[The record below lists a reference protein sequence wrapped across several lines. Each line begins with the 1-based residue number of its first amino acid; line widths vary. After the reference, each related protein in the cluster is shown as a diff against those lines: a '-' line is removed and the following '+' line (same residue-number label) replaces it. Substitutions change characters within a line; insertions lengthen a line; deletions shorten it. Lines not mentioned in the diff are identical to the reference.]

1 MLQLRLEN
9 SELRSRLD
17 DALCNTDESKSELLQ
32 LLEEQTLQSNSLQR
46 KCDELAAGFVEIDK
60 ERKALRK
67 SADDARKDAV
77 LKVEQTRNDC
87 DKQCQQLQRH
97 LTMREKE
104 VETLAE
110 RIREQERR
118 IESTVGESNDR
129 QAKVDDLEGELE
141 ELIGMVENER
151 EEKKKLQGE
160 YERVMDIV
168 AKKDEELGERTVVEQ
183 GLEGKLQ
190 ELQQKLEGVEKR
202 GKNSEEQL
210 TMELEG
216 KDAEIANLLQDKQL
230 TKIEHEQ
237 ALQTLQDQLEAQR
250 IEFTSQQQ
258 NLMEV
263 HKKEKSE
270 LANTF
275 QLQIDERSLTIQT
288 LKSDINLL
296 QSNHAARE
304 AEMESDIQ
312 KCMDDAASLE
322 TKYQEATETISQLR
336 DEMNNLRSTNNIA
349 QEELKAANYLLE
361 KESGELAVE
370 LRDTQVQLGDVNDK
384 LSSLQNQYAAL
395 QSEHS
400 SLQQDH
406 SEQVSTLE
414 AQIKQMT
421 VDHDEEMTQKSQQLS
436 DIEGKLKD
444 EKGVSNK
451 LREQLRESNIA
462 LKEDSSAARKEARL
476 LEQGLESVNER
487 LLAKEEEMNDLRA
500 KHDAMVHEH
509 KSEVESLLTDH
520 AAKVMVIETR
530 GADIVSDLEDAIGEL
545 EKDLANCKLGHEQEM
560 AKMQADMQN
569 TMHNLTMD
577 KERVE
582 RSLVEQQEKIVSLT
596 AYAKERKE
604 EVKLVKNELA
614 RANHNLENA
623 TRERENCVA
632 NIRDELQN
640 ARVMHEREMSDLQ
653 NIVEDVRA
661 ELSLAKERLSS
672 EDSELARAKATLSE
686 RTNLL
691 RDMVQQT
698 TAYQS
703 DYEREHA
710 RCVTLEEA
718 AQSYKRQLAEAR
730 DESQRLENEV
740 QDKDTHYCDAI
751 RNERQQRKAMESE
764 LELSHREM
772 EDARRQRAEM
782 EKENRELKD
791 KVSRQEKYIG
801 RLQEREKQ
809 NRRTTMSTTTRS
821 QRPST
826 APRSPT
832 RSPVRNAKERL
843 RRHSI
848 LNSTTNENDRPN
860 LGPLSSRSTLPQ
872 SPSDELTSL
881 LR

>member
-1 MLQLRLEN
+1 M
-9 SELRSRLD
+9 
-17 DALCNTDESKSELLQ
+17 A
-32 LLEEQTLQSNSLQR
+32 
-46 KCDELAAGFVEIDK
+46 
-60 ERKALRK
+60 
-67 SADDARKDAV
+67 
-77 LKVEQTRNDC
+77 
-87 DKQCQQLQRH
+87 
-97 LTMREKE
+97 
-104 VETLAE
+104 
-110 RIREQERR
+110 
-118 IESTVGESNDR
+118 
-129 QAKVDDLEGELE
+129 
-141 ELIGMVENER
+141 
-151 EEKKKLQGE
+151 EEKKKRSFFGIPRMMGLGILGNFTKNVTSSAKEFLHPQKHGDHQETFDEAMERLQ
-160 YERVMDIV
+160 
-168 AKKDEELGERTVVEQ
+168 L
-183 GLEGKLQ
+183 
-190 ELQQKLEGVEKR
+190 
-202 GKNSEEQL
+202 N
-210 TMELEG
+210 
-216 KDAEIANLLQDKQL
+216 
-230 TKIEHEQ
+230 
-237 ALQTLQDQLEAQR
+237 EA
-250 IEFTSQQQ
+250 
-258 NLMEV
+258 
-263 HKKEKSE
+263 
-270 LANTF
+270 
-275 QLQIDERSLTIQT
+275 
-288 LKSDINLL
+288 
-296 QSNHAARE
+296 
-304 AEMESDIQ
+304 DIQ
-312 KCMDDAASLE
+312 KCMDDAATLE
-322 TKYQEATETISQLR
+322 RKYQEASETISQLR
-336 DEMNNLRSTNNIA
+336 VEMDNLRSTNNIA

-384 LSSLQNQYAAL
+384 LTSLHNQYAAL

-414 AQIKQMT
+414 GQMKQMT
-421 VDHDEEMTQKSQQLS
+421 VDHDEKMSQKSQQLS

-487 LLAKEEEMNDLRA
+487 LLAKEDEVNDLRA
-500 KHDAMVHEH
+500 KYDAMVHEH

-530 GADIVSDLEDAIGEL
+530 GADIVSDLEDALGEL
-545 EKDLANCKLGHEQEM
+545 EKELANCKLGHEQEI

-569 TMHNLTMD
+569 TMHNLRMD

-582 RSLVEQQEKIVSLT
+582 RSLAEQQEKIVSLT